1 MLPQTERFN
10 VEVEAS
16 NEAEIFELQMQQR
29 TARLV
34 RYGILRLP
42 SCWKFSFWSLSLYL
56 TVISSK
62 FNP

>member
-34 RYGILRLP
+34 RYGISAAAILL
-42 SCWKFSFWSLSLYL
+42 KFSFWSLSF
-56 TVISSK
+56 ISHSN
-62 FNP
+62 FFQV

>member
-34 RYGILRLP
+34 RYGIFAAAILL
-42 SCWKFSFWSLSLYL
+42 
-56 TVISSK
+56 
-62 FNP
+62 

>member
-34 RYGILRLP
+34 RYGIVAAAILLEIL
-42 SCWKFSFWSLSLYL
+42 FLVFV
-56 TVISSK
+56 VISHSN
-62 FNP
+62 FFQV